1 MTSEA
6 DTIHADVSHG
16 EDGFDTDDGVGAFLK
31 SFEDDPKRK
40 AEGPS
45 ESAEEAPEAAE
56 TETAAEPGETEDGET
71 EDKATDP
78 DDQEV
83 EVKVNGESRKAT
95 LRELKKLYGLDAS
108 LTQRSQ
114 KLAETQREVEVLQT
128 RAGAALKAMLDKAN
142 ERNAQYAQWGPAEW
156 AQLAVAMTPE
166 DYKALKDD
174 ANRAGADVK
183 FLQEELDGHIQTQRQ
198 AEGKARHEQAVNC
211 IKQLQDPTS
220 AFHIEGFDKGPYEEM
235 MTFAEKHGLP
245 EARGIVHPAGIKLL
259 SMAMQWARHQEA
271 AKTAEKKVEKV
282 RENPKRVI
290 KPGTARDDTKDKLKD
305 ALKRMRGGDDDAG
318 VDAFMASF

>member
-6 DTIHADVSHG
+6 GTIHADVSQG
-16 EDGFDTDDGVGAFLK
+16 QDGFDTDDGVGAFLK

-45 ESAEEAPEAAE
+45 EDVEEAPEKAE
-56 TETAAEPGETEDGET
+56 TETAAEPETEDGET
-71 EDKATDP
+71 EGTSEDP
-78 DDQEV
+78 EDQEF

-95 LRELKKLYGLDAS
+95 LRELKRLYGQEAA

-114 KLAETQREVEVLQT
+114 KLAEVQRETEVLQT

-142 ERNAQYAQWGPAEW
+142 ERNAQYSQWGPADW
-156 AQLAVAMTPE
+156 AQLAVHMTPE

-183 FLQEELDGHIQTQRQ
+183 FLQEELDGHIKGQR
-198 AEGKARHEQAVNC
+198 ETEMKARHEQAVGC
-211 IKQLQDPTS
+211 IKQLQDPAS
-220 AFHIEGFDKGPYEEM
+220 PFHIEGFDKAPYEEM
-235 MTFAEKHGLP
+235 MSFAEKHGLP
-245 EARGIVHPAGIKLL
+245 EARNIIHPAGIKLL

-290 KPGTARDDTKDKLKD
+290 KPGTARDDSKDKLKD
-305 ALKRMRGGDDDAG
+305 AMKRMRGGDDDAT